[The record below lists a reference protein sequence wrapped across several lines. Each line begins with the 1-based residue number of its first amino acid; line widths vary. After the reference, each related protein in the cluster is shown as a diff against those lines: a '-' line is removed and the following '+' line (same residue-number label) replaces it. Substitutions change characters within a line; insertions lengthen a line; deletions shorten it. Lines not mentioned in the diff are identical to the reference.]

1 MVDFNIS
8 PIGNTVKPVPG
19 MSLADM
25 MNMAS
30 SAQAY
35 QQQRQ
40 LNPLQ
45 LQAAE
50 QTVEQAR
57 QMNPLALQAQR
68 QIVEQAARVNPQL
81 LKSATAAAGTAQL
94 GEESTGYDV
103 ASKKVNMVANRLT
116 ALINNPYVISAEKD
130 PNSVYPDG
138 LSNLLQSYG
147 MAQAKEMGIPIDQA
161 AQLIQPYLEQA
172 RNKPGELRTFLK
184 DKLLAT
190 LDAGS
195 RVSAMAPTG
204 IAVNTGAGGGTVNTN
219 IFAGMPQGAVI
230 PGTAFVQQ
238 LPPTTQK
245 IAVEGDGTGLPVG
258 TPYLLGPQG
267 SAGTQGFGAG
277 APAPGNRPAPA
288 GPGAAAPQAAR
299 PFVTGQAPGEAST
312 LTANAATASADWA
325 TTSTDAGVAQQR
337 IATLQKIRQLA
348 PDAFTGVGGARKEL
362 IAGLANAIG
371 ISAFEAEKT
380 ATDELRKNAALLSL
394 AGGNTDAARAL
405 AEMAN
410 PNTKMNAQAIKEVV
424 NQLIG
429 IESMKAAKARYLGQY
444 RNTPDNYI
452 QGLAMFNDIA
462 DSRLFQ
468 EMTREDVAKMK
479 ASLSET
485 ELAELSR
492 KIRVAKIMGVIK

>member
-1 MVDFNIS
+1 MADFNIT

-19 MSLADM
+19 MSLSDM

-45 LQAAE
+45 LQAAK

-57 QMNPLALQAQR
+57 QMNPLALQAQQ
-68 QIVEQAARVNPQL
+68 QIVDQAARVNPQL
-81 LKSATAAAGTAQL
+81 LKSATATAGTAQL
-94 GEESTGYDV
+94 GEESAGYDV
-103 ASKKVNMVANRLT
+103 ASKKVGIVANRLT

-130 PNSVYPDG
+130 PNSVYPDA

-161 AQLIQPYLEQA
+161 AQLIQPYIEQA

-219 IFAGMPQGAVI
+219 IFAGMPQGSVI
-230 PGTAFVQQ
+230 PGTSFVQQ
-238 LPPTTQK
+238 LAPGTQLV
-245 IAVEGDGTGLPVG
+245 AAEGQFPGVPAG
-258 TPYLLGPQG
+258 TPYLIGPQG

-299 PFVTGQAPGEAST
+299 PFLTGQAPGEAET
-312 LTANAATASADWA
+312 LRGNAATATADWA
-325 TTSTDAGVAQQR
+325 ITSTDAGVAQQR

-380 ATDELRKNAALLSL
+380 ATDELRKNANLLAL

-452 QGLAMFNDIA
+452 QQLAQFNDIA

>member
-1 MVDFNIS
+1 MADFNIT

-19 MSLADM
+19 MSLSDM

-57 QMNPLALQAQR
+57 RMNPLALQAQQ
-68 QIVEQAARVNPQL
+68 QIVDQAARVNPQL
-81 LKSATAAAGTAQL
+81 LKSATATAGTAQL
-94 GEESTGYDV
+94 SEESAGYDV
-103 ASKKVNMVANRLT
+103 ASKKVNIVANRLT
-116 ALINNPYVISAEKD
+116 ALINNPYVISAEKE
-130 PNSVYPDG
+130 PNSVYPDA

-219 IFAGMPQGAVI
+219 IFAGMPQGSVI
-230 PGTAFVQQ
+230 PGTSFVQQ
-238 LPPTTQK
+238 LPPTTQGV
-245 IAVEGDGTGLPVG
+245 AAEGQFPGVPAG

-267 SAGTQGFGAG
+267 SAGT
-277 APAPGNRPAPA
+277 PAPGSRPAPAGPAA
-288 GPGAAAPQAAR
+288 GPGAAAPPVAR

-348 PDAFTGVGGARKEL
+348 PDAFTGVKGETKEF
-362 IAGLANAIG
+362 IAGFLNAIG
-371 ISAFEAEKT
+371 IPAYEAEKT
-380 ATDELRKNAALLSL
+380 TTDQLRKNAKLLEL

-410 PNTKMNAQAIKEVV
+410 PNTKMTAQAIKEVV

-429 IESMKAAKARYLGQY
+429 IESMKAAKAKYLGQY
-444 RNTPDNYI
+444 RTFPDNYI
-452 QGLAMFNDIA
+452 KQLELFNNIA

-468 EMTREDVAKMK
+468 EMTREEVAKMK